1 MLNYITFDT
10 RIGWILLAES
20 RIGIALVEFIGSSRP
35 SREEAAE
42 AVLSEYPGESVA
54 DSDSER
60 LGTAR
65 AYILEYFHER
75 RPLPD
80 VAMDLRKGTPFDRSV
95 WKAIGA
101 IPFGETRSYS
111 EIARAA
117 GSPGAFR
124 AAGRA
129 CGRNPVPLFIPCH
142 RVVASGGKLGGFSG
156 GLDKKR
162 VLLDLEKSKME
173 ELF

>member
-10 RIGWILLAES
+10 RLGWILLAES
-20 RIGIALVEFIGSSRP
+20 RVGIALVDFIGPGRP
-35 SREEAAE
+35 SREEGAE
-42 AVLSEYPGESVA
+42 AVLREYPDESVEGH
-54 DSDSER
+54 DSGL
-60 LGTAR
+60 LGQAR
-65 AYILEYFHER
+65 KYILEYFHER

-80 VAMDLRKGTPFDRSV
+80 VAIDLRKGTPFDQSV

-101 IPFGETRSYS
+101 IPFGETRSYA
-111 EIARAA
+111 EIARAV
-117 GSPGAFR
+117 GRPGAFR

-142 RVVASGGKLGGFSG
+142 RVVASGGKLGGFSA

-162 VLLDLEKSKME
+162 VLLDLEKS
-173 ELF
+173 